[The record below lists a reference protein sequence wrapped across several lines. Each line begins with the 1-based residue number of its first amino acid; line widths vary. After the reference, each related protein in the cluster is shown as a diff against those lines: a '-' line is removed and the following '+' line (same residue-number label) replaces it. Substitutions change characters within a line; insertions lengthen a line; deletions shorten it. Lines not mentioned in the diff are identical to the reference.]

1 MLNRTKTIQIKKSN
15 SKIVYYASFLQ
26 SFGHTYIHSG
36 TIPYTQNASLPSPT
50 ESQWGSLKF
59 PGQPDKYDYF
69 QIQEYQRVKYCT
81 HNSEAFTM
89 ELLALIPWG
98 KMTNMCVSELGVH
111 WLKQWLVACLAQ
123 VHYLYRH
130 FCLEYISK
138 TNFILMWIFFA

>member
-1 MLNRTKTIQIKKSN
+1 MLPFYKVLAIHTFIQ
-15 SKIVYYASFLQ
+15 VQY
-26 SFGHTYIHSG
+26 H
-36 TIPYTQNASLPSPT
+36 TQNASLPNPT

-130 FCLEYISK
+130 FVWSISVKQISFWCEYFLHRK
-138 TNFILMWIFFA
+138 CTWEGKAYKRILLRP